1 MKARKDSYLDRGRVE
16 QKQRTRQR
24 VLEAAAQ
31 LIADGK
37 SPTVTEAAD
46 LAKVSRRTAYRYFRT
61 QQQML
66 AEAALTIA
74 RNEIADM
81 ELPDAVEQRVDQT
94 VRRLQGFVYENEAA
108 LRLLAQISIQEPVTG
123 KVGKKSPILPRV
135 NRVKFIEKALHGL
148 RKRLKPQEYER
159 LVSALVLCMGIES
172 AMALG
177 YIRKLSPAQ
186 ATEVC
191 AWSAQQILRGAL
203 EN

>member
-1 MKARKDSYLDRGRVE
+1 MKTKEDLYLDRGRAE
-16 QKQRTRQR
+16 QKHRTRQR

-74 RNEIADM
+74 RSEIADM

-108 LRLLAQISIQEPVTG
+108 LRLLAQMNMQEPVTG
-123 KVGKKSPILPRV
+123 KVAKKAPNLPRV
-135 NRVKFIEKALHGL
+135 NRVKFIEKALQGI
-148 RKRLKPQEYER
+148 RKRLKVPEYER

-172 AMALG
+172 VMALG
-177 YIRKLSPAQ
+177 YIRRLSPAQ

-191 AWSAQQILRGAL
+191 AWAAQQILRGAL
-203 EN
+203 EK